1 MQCFCLN
8 NLEIIIMRKSKLIF
22 QVELFPIFSGTTR
35 LVSKVVLPAFSP
47 TSNGEVFLFLHIHT
61 NVCSFLILAIL
72 IGVRWNLRVIM
83 ICISLRTKDV
93 EHFFKCFS
101 TIQDSSVENCSEH
114 FLIGL
119 LVLWSLTS

>member
-1 MQCFCLN
+1 
-8 NLEIIIMRKSKLIF
+8 
-22 QVELFPIFSGTTR
+22 
-35 LVSKVVLPAFSP
+35 
-47 TSNGEVFLFLHIHT
+47 
-61 NVCSFLILAIL
+61 
-72 IGVRWNLRVIM
+72 VRWNLRVIM

-119 LVLWSLTS
+119 LVLWSLTSWVLCIFWILAFYQM